1 MKDKDRLQI
10 CWQAFSM
17 ENSLLQSYRMLFL
30 MVEAALLALAYVLRI
45 PLIEEFKQFWM
56 IWVAASL
63 GWGIVIAWIMI
74 CEAKGKDVN
83 KWRDRILGFQS
94 ITEKDW
100 SVVGKGWFDYLK
112 PEVPKSWFKHPS
124 LWFKSLWVQFQG
136 GRVAR
141 ILFNYVIP
149 IIMAGLWVIVV
160 LLR

>member
-1 MKDKDRLQI
+1 MEDKDRLQI
-10 CWQAFSM
+10 AWQAFSM

-112 PEVPKSWFKHPS
+112 PEVPKSWFK
-124 LWFKSLWVQFQG
+124 SLWVQFQG
-136 GRVAR
+136 GRLAR